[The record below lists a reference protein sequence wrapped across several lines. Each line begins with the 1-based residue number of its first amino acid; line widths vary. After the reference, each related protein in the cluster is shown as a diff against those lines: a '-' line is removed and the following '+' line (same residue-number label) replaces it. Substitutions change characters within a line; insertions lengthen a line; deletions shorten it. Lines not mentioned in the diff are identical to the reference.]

1 MATRKDLRDEF
12 DKNELYKP
20 ATTKS
25 YINAIFNIARRFGH
39 DQIPTGKVSGWFSYE
54 KFFKLFEEVKPMT
67 RRNYIS
73 AMIALLKIRNQESD
87 SLFLKLSEHRDNLT
101 SEYERIVQKKEL
113 THSEREKWVEGK
125 KIAETYPKVK
135 SFLERISFF
144 SKGKNKLHSKDYD
157 AKEVKKIRDAIIV
170 AIYLYPFYD
179 QESNFGVL
187 RNDLSSLYYW
197 SGKKNDLPDDG
208 KNYFKFSRGKGKL
221 IMRDYKTSKK
231 YGEINIDLP
240 SDLTQILK
248 KWADFCDIKQTN
260 KLFAGAERHHVTNCL
275 QSFFKKHT
283 GQPLGTQ
290 MLRKI
295 YISTRFGDEHS
306 SQKETAKNMMHS
318 ENMQSSVYS
327 KKV

>member
-12 DKNELYKP
+12 EKNESYKQ

-25 YINAIFNIARRFGH
+25 YVNAIFNVARRFGH
-39 DQIPTGKVSGWFSYE
+39 EELPKGKVSGWFDYE
-54 KFFKLFEEVKPMT
+54 KFFKLFEETKPMT

-73 AMIALLKIRNQESD
+73 AMIALLKVRDEESD
-87 SLFLKLSEHRDNLT
+87 PLFLQLSEHRDNLT
-101 SEYERIVQKKEL
+101 SEYERIVEKKEL
-113 THSEREKWVEGK
+113 TPSEKEKWVEGEK
-125 KIAETYPKVK
+125 LAEIYPEVK
-135 SFLERISFF
+135 SFLERIGFF

-157 AKEVKKIRDAIIV
+157 AKEVKKIRDAIFI
-170 AIYLYPFYD
+170 AIYLYPFHD

-187 RNDLSSLYYW
+187 RNDLSSLHYW

-208 KNYFKFSRGKGKL
+208 GNYFKFSRGKGQL

-240 SDLTQILK
+240 ADLTQILK
-248 KWADFCDIKQTN
+248 KWADFCEIKQTE
-260 KLFAGAERHHVTNCL
+260 KLFPGAERHHVTNCL
-275 QSFFKKHT
+275 QSFFKKHV
-283 GQPLGTQ
+283 GQPLSTQ
-290 MLRKI
+290 MMRKI
-295 YISTRFGDEHS
+295 YISTRFGNEHA

-318 ENMQSSVYS
+318 TDMQESVYS